1 MLALPL
7 PAQAEEPAA
16 EFLEVLRQRRYFDVA
31 EQYLEKMAT
40 SSLAPE
46 GFRDRID
53 YERAVILIQG
63 ASLLGNPQ
71 LQSEQLER
79 AEQLIQKF
87 MMDFPDHILKNSAL
101 GQLGSLLQQRADTN
115 VMIALSVPWCEP
127 VAPSLM

>member
-1 MLALPL
+1 MGFSFLDVAWNYQGSDGDTMIRVILARVPRLLLFCMLALPL

-71 LQSEQLER
+71 LLVRMVSGL
-79 AEQLIQKF
+79 
-87 MMDFPDHILKNSAL
+87 
-101 GQLGSLLQQRADTN
+101 
-115 VMIALSVPWCEP
+115 
-127 VAPSLM
+127 